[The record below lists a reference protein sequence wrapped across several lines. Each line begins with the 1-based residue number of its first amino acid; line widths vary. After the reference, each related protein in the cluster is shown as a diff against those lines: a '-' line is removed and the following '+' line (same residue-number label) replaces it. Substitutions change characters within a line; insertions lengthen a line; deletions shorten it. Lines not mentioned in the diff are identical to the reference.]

1 MNYGAVCVVEMVC
14 TDGWHG
20 WNLQGYVEVL
30 FGGASGRDGLT
41 WDGWGRDTRGP
52 EGLVGKCM
60 CRVVV

>member
-1 MNYGAVCVVEMVC
+1 MVPC
-14 TDGWHG
+14 ALLKWFVRMDGT
-20 WNLQGYVEVL
+20 
-30 FGGASGRDGLT
+30 GGICKGRWKCFLEGRPSGRDGLT